1 VKHPPPSR
9 AGAPGRTASSAVIV
23 LLLATAGPC
32 RALDWD
38 GAFTISPVS
47 APQLVLAAVDT
58 GAGDLPKVSLAAPAA
73 EKTRTWRITAKGDGS
88 YRIQPSSSQT
98 LVLAVAAGGKD
109 NGTAIVL
116 ETDAGKPWQC
126 WSITRNPAGSWGLSP
141 KHAPT
146 KGLDDFGGSALPGA
160 KQDLWDSAPGDEH
173 LMWELKPLA
182 GATMPAVAAAPGD
195 AAPPPA
201 GPPGTIKEF
210 TFSESTFYPGTVRSG
225 TVFIPAQYDGSIP
238 ACVYVRQDGYN
249 AREKPMLEALIAAKD
264 MPVTIGI
271 FIRPGD
277 RPAPMKDTLGRRN
290 RCFEYDGVG
299 DTYVRF
305 LVYELL
311 PYVAKTFSLKLSDS
325 GNDRCIGGISS
336 GGIAAFN
343 AAWERPDAFSRVYAC
358 SGSFVSF
365 RGGNEIPTLIRK
377 YEAKP
382 IRAFLTTGSNDMEN
396 CAGDWFLLDQ
406 EMDKSLKFSGYDYV
420 FRSLVGGHGTG
431 WNENFTEAMRFCWK
445 GWPEAV
451 KAGHGA
457 PRVRDVLADGS
468 AWQLAGE
475 GYQDARGP
483 ACTST
488 GEVFF
493 ADAAAN
499 TIYRIA
505 LDGTITPFSAE
516 SGQAN
521 CCAVGPHDELYS
533 ASARTG
539 TVTAWGADGKGHA
552 VCAGIHARH
561 LLARPDGG
569 LYATGPGDG
578 DAADAGKVWLVKDG
592 QKTVVE
598 AGIAGATGLACRPD
612 HWLLA
617 VADSRSKWAYSLAI
631 TADGTLTD
639 KERFFWLQVA
649 DLDDDAG
656 AEGMCYA
663 KEGQLFVATRM
674 GIQVCADDGPTQTIM
689 PLPDRGRVIGVCLG
703 GPELNTLFAFSA
715 GRIWKRTVK
724 PHAVGAFTPWTKV
737 HNTPL

>member
-1 VKHPPPSR
+1 MNQPQPCSAAAV
-9 AGAPGRTASSAVIV
+9 RTAAVTSALI
-23 LLLATAGPC
+23 LLLAAAVRLPG
-32 RALDWD
+32 LDFD
-38 GAFTISPVS
+38 GSFIVSPVC
-47 APQLVLAAVDT
+47 APQLVLAAVDE
-58 GAGDLPKVSLAAPAA
+58 AGEGTSVSLATPA
-73 EKTRTWRITAKGDGS
+73 EKPRTWRISAKGDGT
-88 YRIQPSSSQT
+88 YRIQPSSSKT
-98 LVLAVAAGGKD
+98 LVLAVAAGGGA
-109 NGTAIVL
+109 NGTGIVL
-116 ETDAGKPWQC
+116 ESDAGKPWQA
-126 WSITRNPAGSWGLSP
+126 WSITRNPAGTWCLSP
-141 KHAPT
+141 KHAPG
-146 KGLDDFGGSALPGA
+146 KGLDDFGGSTQPGA

-173 LMWELKPLA
+173 LMWELRPLA
-182 GATMPAVAAAPGD
+182 GATMPVAELLPIA
-195 AAPPPA
+195 
-201 GPPGTIKEF
+201 PPGTIKEF
-210 TFSESTFYPGTVRSG
+210 TFSASAIFPGTLRSG
-225 TVFIPAQYDGSIP
+225 TVFIPAQYDGSAP
-238 ACVYVRQDGYN
+238 ACVYIRQDGYN

-264 MPVTIGI
+264 MPVTVGI

-277 RPAPMKDTLGRRN
+277 LPAPMKDTQGRRN

-299 DTYVRF
+299 DTYARF
-305 LVYELL
+305 LLDELL
-311 PYVAKTFSLKLSDS
+311 PYVARTFSLKLSSS

-358 SGSFVSF
+358 SGSFVAF

-377 YEAKP
+377 CEAKA

-406 EMDKSLKFSGYDYV
+406 EMDKALKFSGYDYV

-431 WNENFTEAMRFCWK
+431 WNENFNEAMRFCWK

-483 ACTST
+483 ACNSK

-493 ADAAAN
+493 ADAGAN
-499 TIYRIA
+499 TILRIA
-505 LDGTITPFSAE
+505 NDGTISVVAAD

-521 CCAVGPHDELYS
+521 CLAVGPKDELYS

-539 TVTAWGADGKGHA
+539 RITAWGADGTGQSI
-552 VCAGIHARH
+552 AGGIRARH
-561 LLARPDGG
+561 LLARSDGG
-569 LYATGPGDG
+569 LYVTGPAEGE
-578 DAADAGKVWLVKDG
+578 AAEAAKVWLVKDG
-592 QKTVVE
+592 HKTVVE
-598 AGIAGATGLACRPD
+598 AGIATATGIACRPD
-612 HWLLA
+612 QWLLA

-631 TADGTLTD
+631 AADGTLSD
-639 KERFFWLQVA
+639 KERFFWLEVA

-674 GIQVCADDGPTQTIM
+674 GIQVCADDGPSQTIL
-689 PLPDRGRVIGVCLG
+689 PLPGRGRAVGVCLG
-703 GPELNTLFAFSA
+703 GAAMDTLFAFCA
-715 GRIWKRTVK
+715 GKIWKRTVK
-724 PHAVGAFTPWTKV
+724 VHAMGAFTPWTKV
-737 HNTPL
+737 HGTPL